1 LSRFNKTRAKH
12 NLLALW
18 GQIIRARDKKCQWCG
33 KADGKLD
40 GHHIISKGRCSYSG
54 MFDLDNGVCLCFR
67 CHRVLMESHPVEYGD
82 WIRLWL
88 RNKGLDYDEL
98 KQKYEG
104 AKTYF
109 NKETYEIKKQI
120 LQDILTKEEVCLI

>member
-1 LSRFNKTRAKH
+1 
-12 NLLALW
+12 
-18 GQIIRARDKKCQWCG
+18 
-33 KADGKLD
+33 
-40 GHHIISKGRCSYSG
+40 
-54 MFDLDNGVCLCFR
+54 
-67 CHRVLMESHPVEYGD
+67 MESHPVEYGD